1 MMLIRYVLASLG
13 LRGTPRQQFGAT
25 LIEYALIV
33 GLLAVVLIGAIT
45 TLEGGIS
52 SLFGRAATAVSGAGA
67 D

>member
-25 LIEYALIV
+25 LVEYALIV
-33 GLLAVVLIGAIT
+33 GLIAVALIAVIG

-52 SLFGRAATAVSGAGA
+52 SLFSRAATAVSGAGTE
-67 D
+67 